1 MNKVL
6 VTGASGFLGRHL
18 VEALLAEGYQVC
30 GLDLQAGPVEHDN
43 LHWVTGSFLDVET
56 LEGAI
61 ADCDAVFHL
70 ASTTLPK
77 SSNED
82 PGYDVASNLQGALN
96 LLDLAVA
103 NKVAKVVF
111 ISSGGTVYG
120 VPQQVP
126 VTEQHVTNPTCSYGI
141 VKLAIEKYLYLYYQL
156 HGLETCSLRL
166 SNPYGEYQRPDTGQ
180 GVIAA
185 FYHKALNAQ
194 PIEIWG
200 DGSVVRDFIYVKD
213 AVDAMLKASEVEC
226 GGQAINIGSGSGL
239 SLNTVIDQIEAVSGL
254 TVRREYKPGR
264 GFDVPAIYLDIAEAE
279 RVLDWRPKVTM
290 TEGLERLFSWA
301 QQEQ

>member
-18 VEALLAEGYQVC
+18 VEALLDQGYQVC
-30 GLDLQAGPVEHDN
+30 GLDLQANPMAHEN
-43 LHWVTGSFLDVET
+43 LHWVVGSFLDIEI
-56 LEGAI
+56 LAGAVI
-61 ADCDAVFHL
+61 GCDAIFHL

-77 SSNED
+77 SSNEN

-96 LLDLAVA
+96 LLDIAVA
-103 NKVAKVVF
+103 NNVAKVVF

-141 VKLAIEKYLYLYYQL
+141 VKLAIEKYLYLYHQL

-185 FYHKALNAQ
+185 FCHKALNAQ

-226 GGQAINIGSGSGL
+226 AGQAINIGSGSGL
-239 SLNTVIDQIEAVSGL
+239 SLNAVIDQIEAVSGL
-254 TVRREYKPGR
+254 AVQRDYKPGR

-290 TEGLERLFSWA
+290 NEGLERLLSWA
-301 QQEQ
+301 QQKQ

>member
-1 MNKVL
+1 MKKVL
-6 VTGASGFLGRHL
+6 VTGGSGFLGRHL
-18 VEALLAEGYQVC
+18 VEALLAEDYKVC
-30 GLDLQAGPVEHDN
+30 GLDLQSGPVEHEN
-43 LHWVTGSFLDVET
+43 LDWVTGSFLDSET
-56 LEGAI
+56 LEAAV

-77 SSNED
+77 SSNEN
-82 PGYDVASNLQGALN
+82 PGYDVASNLQGAVK

-103 NKVAKVVF
+103 NNVAKVVF

-120 VPQQVP
+120 VPQEVP

-141 VKLAIEKYLYLYYQL
+141 VKLAIEKYLYLYHQL

-166 SNPYGEYQRPDTGQ
+166 SNPYGEYQRADTGQ

-185 FYHKALNAQ
+185 FCHKALNDQ

-213 AVDAMLKASEVEC
+213 AVDAMLKASEVAC
-226 GGQAINIGSGSGL
+226 GGQAINIGSGQGF
-239 SLNTVIDQIEAVSGL
+239 SLNAVIDQIEATSGV
-254 TVRREYKPGR
+254 TVRRDYKAGR

-279 RVLDWRPKVTM
+279 RVLDWRPRVTM
-290 TEGLERLFSWA
+290 SEGLQRLFSWA
-301 QQEQ
+301 QQKQ